1 MEYKLVVSSL
11 VLTLLVACGP
21 QQEQAAAP
29 AAAPVA
35 EAPAP
40 APAAPA
46 AEPATPT
53 APPAPAPVSQA
64 APAPKAA
71 APAAPAPAPAAAA
84 PASTTA
90 SAADRSAGQAKY
102 KTMCAGCHGPKAEGV
117 ATYPKLTGQTAD
129 SLAAKLAKY
138 RAGEKIGPMSGAMMP
153 IARMLSEAEVKQVS
167 AYLASL

>member
-1 MEYKLVVSSL
+1 MDHKLVVSSL
-11 VLTLLVACGP
+11 ALTLLVGCGP

-35 EAPAP
+35 ETPAP
-40 APAAPA
+40 APAASAPATEPA
-46 AEPATPT
+46 APAAPT
-53 APPAPAPVSQA
+53 APAPVGEG

-71 APAAPAPAPAAAA
+71 ALSAPAAAA
-84 PASTTA
+84 PAATTA
-90 SAADRSAGQAKY
+90 SAADLSAGQAKY
-102 KTMCAGCHGPKAEGV
+102 KTMCAGCHGPKAEGI
-117 ATYPKLTGQTAD
+117 ATYPKLAGQTAD